1 MSRSVLVVFTAAP
14 YAGSL
19 PRAGLDLALAAGAF
33 EQPVSVLFIGE
44 GVLQLLPE
52 QDTTELGARN
62 MAKTLA
68 SLPLYGVET
77 LYVDAHS
84 LDTLGMA
91 EDSLPEY
98 CELLDAAALRELMS
112 KHHHVVGL

>member
-1 MSRSVLVVFTAAP
+1 MLVVFTAAP

-19 PRAGLDLALAAGAF
+19 PRSGLDLTLAAAAF
-33 EQPVSVLFIGE
+33 EQPVNVLFIGE
-44 GVLQLLPE
+44 GVLQLMPG

-68 SLPLYGVET
+68 SLSLYGVET

-84 LDTLGMA
+84 LDTFGVA
-91 EDSLPEY
+91 RDSLPEY
-98 CELLDAAALRELMS
+98 CELLDPAAVRELLS
-112 KHHHVVGL
+112 EHHHVVGL